1 MKIITLTLNPAFD
14 IHCDAENFVS
24 EKENIA
30 TVTSKNAGG
39 KGVNISRAL
48 AEVGVES
55 TAVIVL
61 GKENADE
68 FLNKLPQDKFNIRK
82 ITVDG
87 KVRENIIVH
96 TKGRP
101 ETRLSFTGLS
111 SDDSII
117 QQIEDEVLKTATKN
131 DIVTLTGR
139 IPDCVSLDAVKN
151 MIYNFTK
158 SGIKTV
164 IDSNSFSLNDIID
177 CKPFLIKPNEEE
189 ISEYFGKKITDFS
202 QILSGAKQ
210 LHSNGIENVIVSLG
224 KKGAMLVCNSGCFV
238 ATPPEIKALSTIG
251 AGDSLIAGFL
261 MSKTANSDCKEC
273 LINAVAFG
281 TATCL
286 TEGTNPPSVKDIER
300 LKKEVQIK
308 KYDLL

>member
-14 IHCDAENFVS
+14 IHCNAESFVI

-48 AEVGVES
+48 AEAGVES

-68 FLNKLPQDKFNIRK
+68 FLNKLPQDKFNIHK

-87 KVRENIIVH
+87 KVRENITVH

-111 SDDSII
+111 TDDSII
-117 QQIEDEVLKTATKN
+117 QQIEAEVLKTAAKD

-139 IPDCVSLDAVKN
+139 IPDGVSLDAVKK
-151 MIYNFTK
+151 MIYSFTK
-158 SGIKTV
+158 NGIKTV

-202 QILSGAKQ
+202 QILDGAKQ

-261 MSKTANSDCKEC
+261 MSKTVNADCKEC

-308 KYDLL
+308 NI